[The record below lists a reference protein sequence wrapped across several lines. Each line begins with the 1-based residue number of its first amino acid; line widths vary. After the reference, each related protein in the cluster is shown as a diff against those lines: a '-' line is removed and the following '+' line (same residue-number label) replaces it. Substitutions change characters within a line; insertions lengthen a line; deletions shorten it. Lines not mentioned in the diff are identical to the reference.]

1 MILEVR
7 LKMVRPDFRDVVRLR
22 NQQNISHSAKGSV
35 WDDHKYVKKIDGVYY
50 YPVGYEDG
58 RTVDSLKDSNEKKDE
73 DSKKTTEKSKED
85 QIKEV
90 KQNFD
95 QYLAKRGIDWRTL
108 PKDEVDQMQR
118 DIVKQLESGKDIG
131 TSEKTTEELAK
142 DVRSGKLGND
152 EDRKALLGDRYEEVQ
167 KKVKEIVSGSA
178 GSKKV
183 TEATDESIKK
193 AEEAAKIAST
203 SKSDSNVHSGVNME
217 EVQKVYRT
225 RR

>member
-22 NQQNISHSAKGSV
+22 SQQNISHSAKGSV

-118 DIVKQLESGKDIG
+118 DIVKQLESGKDTG